1 MQLAELIAVARSRN
15 ASDIHVSAASN
26 AVLRVDGVLE
36 PSAVVPSAGFCEYL
50 ASHFLDENQLGCLRA
65 TGDVTVSCRT
75 EAFGSLRVHAYRTS
89 WGSAFSIRILAARVP
104 SLDSLRLPAVVREF
118 THRRHGLVLFAGP
131 TGSGKTTALAALVDA
146 MNADG
151 SRHIVTIEDPIEYEH
166 HPGNSIVSQREVGR
180 DAASFSSA
188 VRGALRCDPD
198 VIVLGEMRD
207 RETMQAALSAAETG
221 HLVLATLHTTDAPQ
235 TVDRIVDTFAGAAQ
249 DQIRTQLAQ
258 TLAGVVCMR
267 LVHAFQGRRA
277 AAEVLVAT
285 DAVRNLIRERK
296 THLLRNVIGTG
307 RNAGMQTLEMHLS
320 ELVMR
325 REVSLAAARLAA
337 ARPDDIRVP
346 VA

>member
-1 MQLAELIAVARSRN
+1 MQLAELVALARSRS
-15 ASDIHVSAASN
+15 ASDIHVTAASD

-36 PSAVVPSAGFCEYL
+36 PAAIEQSAGFCEYL
-50 ASHFLDENQLGCLRA
+50 ASRFLDEKQAESLRA

-75 EAFGSLRVHAYRTS
+75 EAFGSLRVHAYRTAR
-89 WGSAFSIRILAARVP
+89 GGAFSIRLLAAHIP
-104 SLDSLRLPAVVREF
+104 SLESLELPAVVREF
-118 THRRHGLVLFAGP
+118 ARRQHGLVLFAGP
-131 TGSGKTTALAALVDA
+131 TGSGKTTALAALVET
-146 MNADG
+146 MNAEG
-151 SRHIVTIEDPIEYEH
+151 RRHIVTIEDPIEYEH
-166 HPGNSIVSQREVGR
+166 HSRNSIVSQREVGR

-188 VRGALRCDPD
+188 VRGALRSDPD

-207 RETMQAALSAAETG
+207 SETMQAALSAAETG

-235 TVDRIVDTFAGAAQ
+235 TVDRIVDAFAGAAQ

-267 LVHAFQGRRA
+267 LVQAFHGRRA

-296 THLLRNVIGTG
+296 TYLLRNVIGTG

-337 ARPDDIRVP
+337 ARPDDLRVP